1 MLWWCYGTPGEG
13 IPTPQVMSWW
23 ILTLG
28 VLLVWVRWLK
38 KPMNSL
44 ASWRSLE
51 EALGP
56 TLDGLKVNSSCT
68 LDEDDVVIDKD
79 LEPLMIP
86 LMPLVWS
93 WSPLLALDMV
103 RWHDEGTHTHMMAVW
118 PLDTLMM
125 ILVLLKVG
133 WRCWHLMNLKMMT
146 LGHLLRAY
154 YTLGVDDMVDTL
166 WTLMI
171 WKINNN

>member
-1 MLWWCYGTPGEG
+1 
-13 IPTPQVMSWW
+13 
-23 ILTLG
+23 
-28 VLLVWVRWLK
+28 
-38 KPMNSL
+38 MNPL
-44 ASWRSLE
+44 ASSRSLE

-103 RWHDEGTHTHMMAVW
+103 RWHDEGTHTHMMAV
-118 PLDTLMM
+118 
-125 ILVLLKVG
+125 
-133 WRCWHLMNLKMMT
+133 
-146 LGHLLRAY
+146 
-154 YTLGVDDMVDTL
+154 
-166 WTLMI
+166 
-171 WKINNN
+171 